1 MRRLAIVLLAWGLAN
16 HAPANLSG
24 GYESYSR
31 NGGIAAP
38 EDTSFAGLVA
48 RLSEEG
54 GFFDSDNLVSNEAT
68 YLHVLGAMRE
78 LGVRGGAYIGVG
90 PDQSFSYIAQ
100 IRPTVAYLID
110 IRRDNLL
117 QHLWFKALF
126 ALASDRDEYL
136 ALMLGRP
143 LPDAATFRG
152 RPVEEVLAYLDS
164 VPPSR
169 EYASATARRVADTI
183 RGFGVP
189 LTDVEYAAIASIQEA
204 FVQSGLE
211 LRFTSHNRPARY
223 FYPTLRDLIVERD
236 LSGRQ
241 ANYLVRNEDF
251 AFVKDL
257 HARNRIIPVTGDL
270 SGPHALRAIGRDI
283 AERGER
289 VSAFYVSNV
298 EFYLMRQGNF
308 APFAENAATLP
319 RTPKSVVIRSLF
331 GGLYRMDH
339 PQSVPGYFSTQ
350 ILQTLDSFVDEHEN
364 GGYRTY
370 RDVVTKHAI
379 DLRPAP
385 RP

>member
-16 HAPANLSG
+16 HTPADLAG
-24 GYESYSR
+24 GYESSTRY
-31 NGGIAAP
+31 GGIALAS
-38 EDTSFAGLVA
+38 DTTFAGTIA

-68 YLHVLGAMRE
+68 YLHVLGAMRA

-90 PDQSFSYIAQ
+90 PDQNFSYIAQ
-100 IRPTVAYLID
+100 VRPTVAYLID

-126 ALASDRDEYL
+126 ALAEDRNEYL
-136 ALMLGRP
+136 SLMLGRP
-143 LPDAATFRG
+143 LPKDGSFRDG
-152 RPVEEVLAYLDS
+152 PIEEVLGYLDT

-169 EYASATARRVADTI
+169 SFADANAKRVGEKI
-183 RGFGVP
+183 RSFGVP
-189 LTDVEYAAIASIQEA
+189 LTDVEHAAIASIHEA

-236 LSGRQ
+236 LTGTQ
-241 ANYLVRNEDF
+241 GNYLVRNEDF
-251 AFVKDL
+251 AFVKGL
-257 HARNRIIPVTGDL
+257 HARNLIIPVTGDL

-283 AERGER
+283 AARGER
-289 VSAFYVSNV
+289 LSVFYVSNV
-298 EFYLMRQGNF
+298 EFYLMRQGSF
-308 APFAENAATLP
+308 ASFADNTTTLP
-319 RTPKSVVIRSLF
+319 IGPRSVIIRSLF

-350 ILQTLDSFVDEHEN
+350 LLQTLETFVAEHEA

-379 DLRPAP
+379 ALR
-385 RP
+385 

>member
-16 HAPANLSG
+16 HAPADLSG

-31 NGGIAAP
+31 HGSVALAN
-38 EDTSFAGLVA
+38 DSSFAGMVA

-68 YLHVLGAMRE
+68 YLHVLGAMRAI
-78 LGVRGGAYIGVG
+78 GVRGGAYIGVG
-90 PDQSFSYIAQ
+90 PEQNFSYMAQ
-100 IRPTVAYLID
+100 IRPSIAYLID

-126 ALASDRDEYL
+126 ALSADRAEYL
-136 ALMLGRP
+136 SLMLGRP
-143 LPDAATFRG
+143 LPDDKSWHRRPIEELLAYFDTVPASSAYAAVNARRIT
-152 RPVEEVLAYLDS
+152 EEVRSY
-164 VPPSR
+164 
-169 EYASATARRVADTI
+169 
-183 RGFGVP
+183 GVP
-189 LTDVEYAAIASIQEA
+189 LTDVEYAAIASIHEA

-223 FYPTLRDLIVERD
+223 FYPTLRDLITERD
-236 LSGRQ
+236 LSGTQ
-241 ANYLVRNEDF
+241 GNYLMRNEDF
-251 AFVKDL
+251 TFVKRL
-257 HARNRIIPVTGDL
+257 HARDRIIPVTGDL
-270 SGPHALRAIGRDI
+270 AGTHALRAIGRDI
-283 AERGER
+283 AARGER

-298 EFYLMRQGNF
+298 EFYLMRQGSFERF
-308 APFAENAATLP
+308 ADNASTLP
-319 RTPKSVVIRSLF
+319 HNSRSVIIRSLF

-350 ILQTLDSFVDEHEN
+350 LLQALESFVTEHES

-379 DLRPAP
+379 ELR
-385 RP
+385 

>member
-1 MRRLAIVLLAWGLAN
+1 MLRLAIILLAWGLAN
-16 HAPANLSG
+16 HAPAELSG
-24 GYESYSR
+24 GYGSYSQS
-31 NGGIAAP
+31 GALATA
-38 EDTSFAGLVA
+38 DDSSFAGLVA

-54 GFFDSDNLVSNEAT
+54 GFFDSDNLVSIEAT

-78 LGVRGGAYIGVG
+78 IGVRGGAYIGVG

-100 IRPTVAYLID
+100 VRPSVAYLID

-126 ALASDRDEYL
+126 ALAADRNEYL

-143 LPDAATFRG
+143 LPDDKRFRG
-152 RPVEEVLAYLDS
+152 RPVEDLLAYLDS

-169 EYASATARRVADTI
+169 DYASANARRVAEAI

-189 LTDVEYAAIASIQEA
+189 LTDVEYAAIASIHEA

-236 LSGRQ
+236 LGGTQ
-241 ANYLVRNEDF
+241 GNYLVRNEDF
-251 AFVKDL
+251 AFLKGL

-283 AERGER
+283 ASRGEA

-298 EFYLMRQGNF
+298 EFYLMRQGSF
-308 APFAENAATLP
+308 ARFADNAATLP
-319 RTPKSVVIRSLF
+319 RTPKSVIIRSLF

-350 ILQTLDSFVDEHEN
+350 LLQTLDTFVAEHQD

-379 DLRPAP
+379 ELR
-385 RP
+385 